1 MSGKQANSNKKRV
14 IDYLREE
21 DEKKGLSV
29 ASELDGISLAGD
41 EKVER
46 QHSNVFYQPFSEEIC
61 EQACQIFERA
71 TQSPP
76 SPSSRQM
83 ILEKLQRLI
92 VKSSTSGDSDAIS
105 LECLLYASRAAN
117 SMIANDE
124 MLFGSLSELV
134 ADCYRLKPDGA
145 FNALHYLLKNWNWN
159 CQIGMALVGAI
170 QAEDNA
176 AKRAQLL
183 SDMEEYIERTGDVSH
198 ELLFYRVKALMA
210 RGREYVE
217 ELYEIIFSLDDAF
230 DYDKRVSN
238 ILQEK
243 AVPVF
248 EESGDWFQQSGIPT
262 KVLAKQTFI
271 YIKRKIGIADDSF
284 SDVDQEL
291 EEGNTDEDV
300 RSDVYDRFVFCK
312 GSVEYY
318 CRIIKKNKY
327 YGYMEMFE
335 SLLLNEDLNEQKTC
349 CIAMTYAQMSKKR
362 VPEFNSFCQT
372 ADVFPED
379 FVYLLNYLCLP
390 ESERSINL
398 KKAIVSYFKDS
409 SSLLEKG
416 IFQLTKF
423 DRDASEKLID
433 LFFSIA
439 TETKGQV
446 DVTVLR
452 KITDLVRNEKSIVR
466 KKIVSKKALLNNL
479 QNWLESEDC
488 GFDNNDELFEAWIDF
503 VRACPPDALDGL
515 NLLFWLYQ
523 KATDDEQ
530 KAKIKFM
537 MGNIDVVS

>member
-1 MSGKQANSNKKRV
+1 
-14 IDYLREE
+14 
-21 DEKKGLSV
+21 
-29 ASELDGISLAGD
+29 
-41 EKVER
+41 
-46 QHSNVFYQPFSEEIC
+46 
-61 EQACQIFERA
+61 
-71 TQSPP
+71 
-76 SPSSRQM
+76 M